1 MPRMTWDYLTL
12 FSERDDG
19 QEVFIVKHY
28 PQPRDR
34 ALESAALAHLGRE
47 GWELVAVVPAFAG
60 TTGKINH
67 QLYLKRP
74 RPDSPAPT
82 NGHAEPVAAGAHG
95 SGQAGE

>member
-1 MPRMTWDYLTL
+1 MTWDYLTL

-60 TTGKINH
+60 TTGKIHH

-74 RPDSPAPT
+74 RPDSAAAS
-82 NGHAEPVAAGAHG
+82 NGHAAPAAVREPG
-95 SGQAGE
+95 SPLIDE

>member
-1 MPRMTWDYLTL
+1 MPHMTWDYLTL

-67 QLYLKRP
+67 QLYLKRLRAGGP
-74 RPDSPAPT
+74 EAS
-82 NGHAEPVAAGAHG
+82 NGHATAVVVGEPG
-95 SGQAGE
+95 SPRGGE

>member
-1 MPRMTWDYLTL
+1 MTWDYLTL

-60 TTGKINH
+60 ASGKIHH

-74 RPDSPAPT
+74 RPNGPAASDGRAT
-82 NGHAEPVAAGAHG
+82 PVV
-95 SGQAGE
+95 AGETSSPLIDE